1 MQTFFVGKVD
11 RVPVAL
17 SFNGVVRPAGHGD
30 PTVREEYIDR
40 PWGSLTPATKLPM
53 LESTTPIN
61 YVTSRNCTKL
71 SAALI
76 DTFQPIRTNEL
87 RRTEKNPP
95 IKSFISPLVTEKIL
109 TFLQKSM

>member
-1 MQTFFVGKVD
+1 MKAFEMQTFFVGKVD

-53 LESTTPIN
+53 LESTTPIC
-61 YVTSRNCTKL
+61 YVTKL
-71 SAALI
+71 H
-76 DTFQPIRTNEL
+76 
-87 RRTEKNPP
+87 
-95 IKSFISPLVTEKIL
+95 SFVCCPH
-109 TFLQKSM
+109 

>member
-1 MQTFFVGKVD
+1 MKAFEMQTFFVGKVD

-53 LESTTPIN
+53 LESTTP
-61 YVTSRNCTKL
+61 YVTSRNCTDL

-76 DTFQPIRTNEL
+76 DTFQTIRTNEL
-87 RRTEKNPP
+87 RRTD
-95 IKSFISPLVTEKIL
+95 KIRP
-109 TFLQKSM
+109 